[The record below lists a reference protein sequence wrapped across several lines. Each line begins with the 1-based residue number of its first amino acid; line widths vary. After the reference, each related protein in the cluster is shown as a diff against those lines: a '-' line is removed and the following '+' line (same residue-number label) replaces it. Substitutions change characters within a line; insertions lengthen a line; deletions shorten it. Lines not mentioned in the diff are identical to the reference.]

1 MGSSD
6 LAVLVRPPVGQTLT
20 KPDNMTNSSL
30 FWFLFL
36 VALEPGDSEAMH
48 REQFKKLEVKDLS
61 WDLSLLIKRLRLME
75 IMGIME
81 IMEIM
86 VIMVIM
92 EPMHPVKPSIVEV
105 LDREMMV

>member
-48 REQFKKLEVKDLS
+48 REQFKKLEMKDLS

-75 IMGIME
+75 IMV
-81 IMEIM
+81 IM
-86 VIMVIM
+86 VIMVTM
-92 EPMHPVKPSIVEV
+92 EPMHLAKPSIVEA